1 MAIYE
6 MQDKLAIM
14 PQADVIITVN
24 GAVFTVPA
32 TTPFTTSAATIDIPG
47 GTILA
52 VMYNAQ
58 NQGSRMLQVFSIDA
72 IETVT

>member
-1 MAIYE
+1 

-14 PQADVIITVN
+14 PQADVTITVN

-32 TTPFTTSAATIDIPG
+32 MTPFTSSAATIDISPPG
-47 GTILA
+47 SVVA